1 MILWIVYFVM
11 AGVILYLVIKVL
23 KLSDEVETLEN
34 WKEFRYREF
43 MKVSEEKE
51 KLENIIENIKNT
63 MPF

>member
-1 MILWIVYFVM
+1 MILWIVYFFM
-11 AGVILYLVIKVL
+11 SGVILYLVIKVL

-63 MPF
+63 MSF

>member
-23 KLSDEVETLEN
+23 KLSDEVETLDKSKQYWIDRFLKEQSEN
-34 WKEFRYREF
+34 
-43 MKVSEEKE
+43 EKN
-51 KLENIIENIKNT
+51 KDIIENIKNS